1 VNISEWVLAL
11 LGASGVTAASLFKY
25 GKVKTARARAGRSD
39 NPLEIFR
46 AEDSTEPGPI
56 WALVTPAVLERH
68 DLSEVVR
75 GENRGS
81 WTPNR
86 FRRDAQKRWAMYDAE
101 RTVLQLTLVNKREIP
116 LYVTSIAAVIEGR
129 GRTPSGT
136 LIENPPQ
143 GAMEIRNLQLHLDS
157 DDLTAK
163 SPDGA
168 RYFESSRLELLPEAA
183 EFMCV
188 SAVVGHG
195 AYEWRLVISVMTDS
209 GAVTR
214 QVFPPE
220 GKPAFRTAA
229 QLHEERYER
238 EWLCSTLFCGLE
250 DAQEAPFLRDRLQD
264 YNY

>member
-1 VNISEWVLAL
+1 MNISEWVLAL
-11 LGASGVTAASLFKY
+11 LSASGVTAASLFKC

-39 NPLEIFR
+39 NPLEIFPE
-46 AEDSTEPGPI
+46 EDSTEPGPI

-116 LYVTSIAAVIEGR
+116 LYVTSIATVIEGR

-143 GAMEIRNLQLHLDS
+143 GPWR
-157 DDLTAK
+157 
-163 SPDGA
+163 
-168 RYFESSRLELLPEAA
+168 
-183 EFMCV
+183 
-188 SAVVGHG
+188 SA
-195 AYEWRLVISVMTDS
+195 ISNCIWTVMT
-209 GAVTR
+209 
-214 QVFPPE
+214 
-220 GKPAFRTAA
+220 
-229 QLHEERYER
+229 
-238 EWLCSTLFCGLE
+238 
-250 DAQEAPFLRDRLQD
+250 
-264 YNY
+264 